1 MEDEEM
7 NYEAMAMADGFGPQ
21 TQTIPVQ
28 NMAPEPDA
36 ESNAM
41 QLPSQ
46 HLRSTAMAVDIGQGT
61 PASRDS
67 SQSESAQSA
76 ESQIRQ
82 TRGLQGQRPSS
93 ISKPPRSGNE
103 SISLQHTGGMTR
115 ITEGSVMSR
124 MSSVSSASSPFIPA
138 EGPYQGPS
146 GPSHPYGVYVQNAG
160 LARTMSIATASTAPI
175 PESSFAGPQAPTH
188 PYGMYHQGTVEGMA
202 VDPAAIPV
210 GFAGRGN
217 QYQRRH
223 GPDGEEIADMVGPDG
238 HTEQLP
244 PYSREPPASS
254 PYDHEAGARKAR
266 EAALAAATATAA
278 TAMPRATEPVTGAAF
293 VAPGLAAPPTMITGA
308 GGLGLATR
316 NPEFEGTD
324 EPATP
329 RSRHSSRS
337 FVTEAS
343 QHNINTAAA
352 ALGMSEKTKP
362 LKRWQAW
369 GRRRCCGVVP
379 YWALVLAITVVLL
392 VAALVIGAVV
402 GTQARD
408 SHKFPPP
415 RKGGS

>member
-1 MEDEEM
+1 
-7 NYEAMAMADGFGPQ
+7 
-21 TQTIPVQ
+21 
-28 NMAPEPDA
+28 
-36 ESNAM
+36 
-41 QLPSQ
+41 
-46 HLRSTAMAVDIGQGT
+46 
-61 PASRDS
+61 
-67 SQSESAQSA
+67 
-76 ESQIRQ
+76 
-82 TRGLQGQRPSS
+82 
-93 ISKPPRSGNE
+93 
-103 SISLQHTGGMTR
+103 MTR

-124 MSSVSSASSPFIPA
+124 MSSVSSASSPFIPV

-160 LARTMSIATASTAPI
+160 LARTLSIATTSTAPR

-210 GFAGRGN
+210 GFAGRGG

-223 GPDGEEIADMVGPDG
+223 GSDGEEIADMIGPDG

-254 PYDHEAGARKAR
+254 LYDHEAGARKAR
-266 EAALAAATATAA
+266 EAALAAATA
-278 TAMPRATEPVTGAAF
+278 AMPPTTRPVAGAAF
-293 VAPGLAAPPTMITGA
+293 DAPGLAAPPTMIAGA

-316 NPEFEGTD
+316 NPEFEGSD

-329 RSRHSSRS
+329 RSRLSSRS

-343 QHNINTAAA
+343 QHNLNTAAA
-352 ALGMSEKTKP
+352 AVVMSEKTTP
-362 LKRWQAW
+362 LNRWQAW

-379 YWALVLAITVVLL
+379 YWALVLAITVVVL

-402 GTQARD
+402 GTQVRD

-415 RKGGS
+415 KNVGS